1 MTTYTGTY
9 KGFVCYSHRYGTYA
23 VRDGVDVGKP
33 NGGPRYAYLEVEDD
47 DAIEA
52 RIDDFLEYEGM
63 DDADLMEQAAA
74 ERQWGRPGLA
84 SAELSKRSGRAAA

>member
-9 KGFVCYSHRYGTYA
+9 KGFQCFGHRYGTYA
-23 VRDGVDVGKP
+23 VRDGEEPGKP
-33 NGGPRYAYLEVEDD
+33 AGPLYAYVEVDEDGD
-47 DAIEA
+47 IAG

-74 ERQWGRPGLA
+74 ERKWGRPGLA
-84 SAELSKRSGRAAA
+84 SAELSRRNPIAEVA